1 MDPPSYSVQ
10 IIGAARREMR
20 RIDRSQQ
27 ERIRAAIRALGT
39 EPRPHGCRKMT
50 GSEDLYRIRVGDY
63 RLVYQIQ
70 GDQLVILIVR
80 IRHRREAYR

>member
-1 MDPPSYSVQ
+1 
-10 IIGAARREMR
+10 
-20 RIDRSQQ
+20 
-27 ERIRAAIRALGT
+27 
-39 EPRPHGCRKMT
+39 MT